1 MQTIKLLRDE
11 SPYLK
16 LEILG
21 QRLAQG
27 INRIAAERSLPI
39 HCAQRGSMFTPF
51 FRREPVTNLIDSKA
65 CDQQAHAAYFHHM
78 LANGVYLPPS
88 AFEAY
93 FLNDALS
100 ASDIDFT
107 IEALKSWNP

>member
-1 MQTIKLLRDE
+1 
-11 SPYLK
+11 
-16 LEILG
+16 
-21 QRLAQG
+21 
-27 INRIAAERSLPI
+27 
-39 HCAQRGSMFTPF
+39 
-51 FRREPVTNLIDSKA
+51 
-65 CDQQAHAAYFHHM
+65 M

-100 ASDIDFT
+100 ESDIDFT